1 MNQLFEEQLK
11 LLKIQYQQ
19 KLPALFN
26 DIIRLYNR
34 LATSPDTVRE
44 ELLGQIHS
52 IKGSS
57 GTYGF
62 TQVAQSA
69 EHIELLLREFYSQS
83 SPNPQ
88 QLIQHLR
95 EAMTQ
100 FHQDIRIASKQNIEV
115 QKTLG
120 GGSSICKKI
129 GTDANI
135 LLLEDEPIQSEMLRK
150 NLAEFG
156 YRIRVCLNLSEL
168 DAELAR
174 QKPDLFI
181 CDLTLPDSSEQDV
194 FEKIKQLQ
202 LLHVPSLILSG
213 RANFKLRVQAARA
226 GAAGY
231 YLKTVK
237 IHDLVSKIRDLTSLE
252 NSKPYRVLMI
262 DDQVSIT
269 QYYQQML
276 EQHGFEF
283 RALKD
288 PSGLFEVLDDF
299 DPDIFLLDYNLE
311 HYSGAEIAGV
321 IRQLPSLESTPI
333 VFLTAESVE
342 QLKTNLVELGS
353 DDVMRK
359 DIKADAFISQ
369 VTSRIRRGRK
379 LRQQMKQDS
388 LTQLY
393 NHGYIQTVAQQM
405 FALSQRKSTP
415 CCFVM
420 LDLDHFK
427 SVNDRFGHAAG
438 DRVLTALAQLLQQR
452 LRTSDAIG
460 RYGGEEFLIVMP
472 ETTPVDASK
481 VLNDIRLKFSQLVF
495 SELNSQFQCSF
506 SAGLV
511 NCQGYDTA
519 AKVLEAADA
528 FLYQAKA
535 AGRNQIKA

>member
-1 MNQLFEEQLK
+1 MNQLLEEQLK

-19 KLPALFN
+19 KLPALLN
-26 DIIRLYNR
+26 DIVRLYNQ
-34 LATSPDTVRE
+34 LSTTPDTVKE
-44 ELLGQIHS
+44 ELLRQIHS

-62 TQVAQSA
+62 AQIAQSS
-69 EHIELLLREFYSQS
+69 EHIEALLREFYAQHAPHSA
-83 SPNPQ
+83 
-88 QLIQHLR
+88 QLIEQLR

-100 FHQDIRIASKQNIEV
+100 LHQDIRIASKQTIATPQTTVPVV
-115 QKTLG
+115 QPPKNL
-120 GGSSICKKI
+120 
-129 GTDANI
+129 GTDADI

-156 YRIRVCLNLSEL
+156 YRIRVCLNLNEL
-168 DAELAR
+168 DTELHK

-181 CDLTLPDSSEQDV
+181 CDLTVPDSTEQDV
-194 FEKIKQLQ
+194 FDKIKQLQ
-202 LLHVPSLILSG
+202 LINVPSLILSG

-231 YLKTVK
+231 FLKTVK
-237 IHDLVSKIRDLTSLE
+237 IHDLVNKIRDLTSFE
-252 NSKPYRVLMI
+252 NQKPYRVLMI
-262 DDQVSIT
+262 DDQISIT

-276 EQHGFEF
+276 EHHGFDF
-283 RALKD
+283 KALTD
-288 PSGLFEVLDDF
+288 PSGLFDVLDDF
-299 DPDIFLLDYNLE
+299 DPDIFLLDYHLE
-311 HYSGAEIAGV
+311 HYSGAEIARV
-321 IRQLPSLESTPI
+321 IRQLPALESTPI
-333 VFLTAESVE
+333 VFLTAEPAE
-342 QLKTNLVELGS
+342 HLKTNLVELGS

-393 NHGYIQTVAQQM
+393 NHGYIQTVAQQL
-405 FALSQRKSTP
+405 FALSQRKNTP

-472 ETTPVDASK
+472 ETTPADAQA

-495 SELNSQFQCSF
+495 SELNSQFQCTF

-511 NCQGYDTA
+511 NCQTYDTA
-519 AKVLEAADA
+519 PQALEGADA
-528 FLYQAKA
+528 LLYQAKA